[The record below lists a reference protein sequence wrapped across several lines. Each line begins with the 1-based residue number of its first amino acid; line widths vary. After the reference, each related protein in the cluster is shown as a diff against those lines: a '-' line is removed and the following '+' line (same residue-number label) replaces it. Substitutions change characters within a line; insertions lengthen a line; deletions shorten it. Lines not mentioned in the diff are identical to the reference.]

1 MIIDPTTAPG
11 AITAAD
17 KPLIKLL
24 GELTDLN
31 AQSQRAWQDREDAD
45 REIDGASR
53 TDTTA
58 LAGALRAGRPDPGPV
73 AQRAAQTRYADAQR
87 HLDALEVASAAVTED
102 VTNRV
107 IDQRPALVT
116 RADAARDKAAHALD
130 AALTSV
136 TAALIDLAAA
146 QHADAWV
153 AAVAGHRQTP
163 QAAAEPTVLVKDRF
177 GQRHHCDAAAVTSAL
192 TDLANPARGQRRE
205 QLAARSLAPGVP
217 QNLTEEELIH
227 GRAPMQD

>member
-1 MIIDPTTAPG
+1 MIIDPTTTPG
-11 AITAAD
+11 AIATAD
-17 KPLIKLL
+17 KPLTKLL

-31 AQSQRAWQDREDAD
+31 AQRDRAWQDREAAD
-45 REIDGASR
+45 RELDTASR

-73 AQRAAQTRYADAQR
+73 AQRAAQARYTDAQR
-87 HLDALEVASAAVTED
+87 HLDALEVATDAVTED
-102 VTNRV
+102 VTTRV

-116 RADAARDKAAHALD
+116 RADATRDKAVHALD
-130 AALTSV
+130 TALTAV
-136 TAALIDLAAA
+136 TSALIDLAAA
-146 QHADAWV
+146 QYADAWV
-153 AAVAGHRQTP
+153 TAVAGRRHTP
-163 QAAAEPTVLVKDRF
+163 SPAEPTVLVEDRF

-205 QLAARSLAPGVP
+205 QLAARSMAPGVP